1 MNPANDHL
9 AQLWAAILGKSAR
22 KIKGRNTE
30 RILRST
36 RLVRQRGKVLTIQV
50 PSADDID
57 VLQTHFE
64 NVLAHAAREVLGFS
78 VKISFAPI
86 PKEPAPKSGFQLR
99 RFNNS
104 LAKNQTFESFAVGA
118 SNRFAHSAASSICNE
133 QGGDYNPLY
142 IYGGNGIGKTHL
154 LNAIANEMRSQ
165 KLKVLLIHAEKF
177 TSDYVSAA
185 TQKNSQLNLR
195 EFRAMFDSLDCLII
209 DEFQAME
216 DKPKTCLFFA
226 HIINDFVMY
235 GNQIVIASSKQI
247 KSLSVPAMLKS
258 RLTSGLATRITNP
271 NKNTRTDIFAQIA
284 KLRQFPL
291 SDEMLEMLAEQHKL
305 TIPQF
310 NGVLREII
318 ARSRLVG
325 ETLSSEKVREIVA
338 VKISEEP
345 KPITAKQ
352 VLKAV
357 EQVTG
362 VSNNELCGKGQQ
374 RNVVLARRAAIYI
387 MNTEC
392 GMSFVEISNELGKR
406 KRQSVHIAYNQFTA
420 KLKNDPAATEI
431 VSATREHI
439 FATGDPS

>member
-1 MNPANDHL
+1 MNPENDHL

-22 KIKGRNTE
+22 KIKGQNTE
-30 RILRST
+30 RILKST

-64 NVLAHAAREVLGFS
+64 NVLAHAAREVLGFA
-78 VKISFAPI
+78 VKIAFAPSAN
-86 PKEPAPKSGFQLR
+86 EPAPKSGFQLR

-104 LAKNQTFESFAVGA
+104 LVKNQTFESFAVGA
-118 SNRFAHSAASSICNE
+118 SNRLAHSAASSICNE

-142 IYGGNGIGKTHL
+142 IYGGGGIGKTHL
-154 LNAIANEMRSQ
+154 LNAIANAMRAQ
-165 KLKVLLIHAEKF
+165 KMKVLLIHAEKF
-177 TSDYVSAA
+177 INDYVSAA

-216 DKPKTCLFFA
+216 DKPKTCSFFA

-235 GNQIVIASSKQI
+235 GSQIVIASNKQI
-247 KSLSVPAMLKS
+247 KSLSVPQMLLS
-258 RLTSGLATRITNP
+258 RLTSGLATHITNP
-271 NKNTRTDIFAQIA
+271 NKNTRADIFAQIA
-284 KLRQFPL
+284 KMRQFPL
-291 SDEMLEMLAEQHKL
+291 SDELLEMLAEQHKL

-325 ETLSSEKVREIVA
+325 ETVSSEQVRDIVA
-338 VKISEEP
+338 IKISEEP
-345 KPITAKQ
+345 KPVTAKQ

-357 EQVTG
+357 SQVTG
-362 VSNNELCGKGQQ
+362 VSSNELCGKGQQ

-392 GMSFVEISNELGKR
+392 GMSFVEISNELGNR
-406 KRQSVHIAYNQFTA
+406 KRQSVHVAYNQFA
-420 KLKNDPAATEI
+420 EKMKQDADATQI
-431 VSATREHI
+431 VSATRERI
-439 FATGDPS
+439 SATSE